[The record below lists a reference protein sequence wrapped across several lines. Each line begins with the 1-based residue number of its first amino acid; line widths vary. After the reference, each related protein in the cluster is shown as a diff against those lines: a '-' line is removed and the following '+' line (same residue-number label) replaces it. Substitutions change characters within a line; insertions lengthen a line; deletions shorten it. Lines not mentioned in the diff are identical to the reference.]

1 MTELDMEWYHES
13 DVRKI
18 VEARNIWFEYED

>member
-1 MTELDMEWYHES
+1 MEWYHES

-18 VEARNIWFEYED
+18 IEARNIWFEYED